1 MHLLASA
8 HGLPCRTPLGRRYPQ
23 RGGHPS
29 ASPIL
34 EDWFVTDTDFDTL
47 ATALYVTLDDALAS
61 HPEVC
66 PLRPASGFQ
75 PKITGAYQP
84 TTGHHTLLA
93 DKGYASR
100 ELEQSFHHKG
110 IHLLRP
116 PRRGEP
122 QQPGIRYF
130 KPLRQIIESVNATL
144 KTHLDTEHHRGR
156 TPLGLV
162 VRITAALLALT
173 TAIWHNKQCN
183 TSTPRS
189 LIPYDH

>member
-1 MHLLASA
+1 MTGAKTSERDVVDQL
-8 HGLPCRTPLGRRYPQ
+8 
-23 RGGHPS
+23 
-29 ASPIL
+29 
-34 EDWFVTDTDFDTL
+34 TD
-47 ATALYVTLDDALAS
+47 
-61 HPEVC
+61 
-66 PLRPASGFQ
+66 
-75 PKITGAYQP
+75 AYQP
-84 TTGHHTLLA
+84 TTSHHTLLA

-100 ELEQSFHHKG
+100 ELEQSLHHKG

-122 QQPGIRYF
+122 QQPGVRYF

-189 LIPYDH
+189 LIPYDHQPRNQPSRGGAHGGSCW

>member
-1 MHLLASA
+1 MKRSALAGYAEYGYCASHSRWFWGMRLHLVTTGC
-8 HGLPCRTPLGRRYPQ
+8 GLPIMW
-23 RGGHPS
+23 
-29 ASPIL
+29 A
-34 EDWFVTDTDFDTL
+34 V
-47 ATALYVTLDDALAS
+47 
-61 HPEVC
+61 
-66 PLRPASGFQ
+66 
-75 PKITGAYQP
+75 TGAKTSERDVVDQLTDVYRP
-84 TTGHHTLLA
+84 TTGHHTLIA

-100 ELEQSFHHKG
+100 ELEQSLHHRG

-122 QQPGIRYF
+122 QQPGVRYF

-173 TAIWHNKQCN
+173 TAIWHNEQCN
-183 TSTPRS
+183 TPTPRS